1 MNKNKQ
7 GRDAIGGV
15 TRPDIRRL
23 ARRAGA
29 KDLSGLLFEET
40 RGGCVWAV
48 SVTLCSVGV
57 AGKTATWE
65 LLAARD
71 CYVGVGVGRITALWI
86 VAAITAKNASADGG
100 TGARRRTLARARW
113 CQQ

>member
-40 RGGCVWAV
+40 RGGCVWACLSLCALWV
-48 SVTLCSVGV
+48 SQARRLRGSCLLRE
-57 AGKTATWE
+57 TAT
-65 LLAARD
+65 L
-71 CYVGVGVGRITALWI
+71 
-86 VAAITAKNASADGG
+86 
-100 TGARRRTLARARW
+100 GAGSG
-113 CQQ
+113 